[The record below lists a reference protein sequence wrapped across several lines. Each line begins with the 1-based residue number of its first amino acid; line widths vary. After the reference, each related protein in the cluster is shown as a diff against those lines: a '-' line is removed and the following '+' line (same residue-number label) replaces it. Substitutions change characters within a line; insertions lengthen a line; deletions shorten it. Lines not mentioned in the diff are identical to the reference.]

1 MRLPWEKNNRRTLK
15 IPFTF
20 LLKLYRQADFVEYLL
35 TFVAITNRHAKK
47 SNPKNQKSI
56 GNKWTPFYGLIN
68 PKLNSLRFIIFYDDK
83 IKWNLIHI
91 SWHIQFITNLVSYA
105 FCTPLNSS
113 RLPETIQNCQTDSSI
128 LR

>member
-1 MRLPWEKNNRRTLK
+1 LYTIQQNLAINVEFSVSPEVSRKSKHVMFTLSINLGKCGCRGKKNNWRTLK

-56 GNKWTPFYGLIN
+56 GNK
-68 PKLNSLRFIIFYDDK
+68 
-83 IKWNLIHI
+83 
-91 SWHIQFITNLVSYA
+91 
-105 FCTPLNSS
+105 
-113 RLPETIQNCQTDSSI
+113 
-128 LR
+128 